1 MAAEDNLG
9 AQFGGQNTHDPQGS
23 SYSPAHSNWS
33 MAGSTG
39 RHAKSGRSGRSGDKG
54 FYNPQHAQ
62 SSGATPGYQGRHTTA
77 GVMMRARGALKSLH
91 KAVTGY

>member
-9 AQFGGQNTHDPQGS
+9 VQFDGQNTRDPQGS

-33 MAGSTG
+33 MGGSTG
-39 RHAKSGRSGRSGDKG
+39 RHAKPGRSGRSGDKG
-54 FYNPQHAQ
+54 FYNPQHTQ
-62 SSGATPGYQGRHTTA
+62 SDSGYQGKHTTA
-77 GVMMRARGALKSLH
+77 GVMKRARGALKSLH